1 MHGTGLQREISLVL
15 KVQNLRRLLVEI
27 LNRKLLIP
35 TWSPGERLKLEIE
48 IWNLSA
54 YGLYLKP

>member
-27 LNRKLLIP
+27 LNRKLFIP
-35 TWSPGERLKLEIE
+35 AWCPGERLKLEIE
-48 IWNLSA
+48 IWDLSA